1 MLNEMTS
8 PDTIGKSRFT
18 GKKII
23 VFFILLL
30 ILFFLMSCQQGK
42 PDNQLNEAVE
52 KYLYVWNG
60 GSLDSLDG
68 ITSENFQL
76 RINPTFE
83 AKTGRDKLKES
94 ISKTRYV
101 FPDFTVKEK
110 EMITLGDSALAL
122 TWDISGTYKN
132 PKDSLNYGRKTEAN
146 GFSVIFFN
154 EGILTGEWIG
164 YSDLTWY
171 KQLGSSLVPPMI
183 K

>member
-1 MLNEMTS
+1 MLSETIC
-8 PDTIGKSRFT
+8 PDTI

-23 VFFILLL
+23 VFFILLF
-30 ILFFLMSCQQGK
+30 ILFLLMSCQQPK
-42 PDNQLNEAVE
+42 PDNQLNDAVE

-60 GSLDSLDG
+60 GSLDSLDA

-83 AKTGRDKLKES
+83 AMTGRDKLKES

-101 FPDFTVKEK
+101 FPDFSVKEK
-110 EMITLGDSALAL
+110 ERIILSDTALAV
-122 TWDISGTYKN
+122 TWVISGTYKN
-132 PKDSLNYGRKTEAN
+132 PKDSLNYGRKTEAS

-154 EGILTGEWIG
+154 EGRLTGEWIA

-171 KQLGSSLVPPMI
+171 KQLGFSLVPPTI

>member
-1 MLNEMTS
+1 M
-8 PDTIGKSRFT
+8 
-18 GKKII
+18 KKLL
-23 VFFILLL
+23 VFFIFLLL
-30 ILFFLMSCQQGK
+30 LFFLTSCQQQK
-42 PDNQLNEAVE
+42 PENQINAAVE

-60 GSLDSLDG
+60 GSLDSLDA

-76 RINPTFE
+76 RINPKFE
-83 AKTGRDKLKES
+83 PMTGRDKLKES
-94 ISKTRYV
+94 ISKTLYV

-110 EMITLGDSALAL
+110 EMIKLGDTALAL

-132 PKDSLNYGRKTEAN
+132 TKDSTNYGRKTQAS

-171 KQLGSSLVPPMI
+171 KNLGYELVMA
-183 K
+183 KKK